1 MARAFTVNGRSFH
14 WSFDRGRADAAVLHG
29 ALDPLVGQALV
40 GRVQIDNDDP
50 VRRLGDAVGLVNLR
64 PSDAQRGC
72 PFPPRPV

>member
-29 ALDPLVGQALV
+29 ALDPLVG
-40 GRVQIDNDDP
+40 RVLIDNDDP

-72 PFPPRPV
+72 PFPPRPL